1 MNLERKQIEPWR
13 RGPLP
18 FLFFFFFHSHRKLLR
33 WVKSF
38 SSSIREHLT
47 CNTFCFCLIFFLLDN
62 TLKGGDRVRGGF
74 SSQNIPTPLKT
85 IRLTITFI
93 LPFSND
99 YGNFVCKV
107 TLASFTDSFNSPWG
121 NSLFVCT
128 YFQHRWQQL
137 ALHLLHIRGLL
148 NYYDVKTCLEVQGSC
163 EGFILPTLF
172 YYFSF
177 KKVKA
182 LFTNTVI
189 KPDHL

>member
-1 MNLERKQIEPWR
+1 MWNRDLNLFLSPLQHEPWEKTDRTLERRPS
-13 RGPLP
+13 PLT
-18 FLFFFFFHSHRKLLR
+18 FFFFKVIESSPELR

-85 IRLTITFI
+85 IRFTITFI

-107 TLASFTDSFNSPWG
+107 TYWPLLRIVLTVLQEMCFLYVHTSNIVG
-121 NSLFVCT
+121 NNWRCTCYIFVG
-128 YFQHRWQQL
+128 Y
-137 ALHLLHIRGLL
+137 
-148 NYYDVKTCLEVQGSC
+148 
-163 EGFILPTLF
+163 
-172 YYFSF
+172 
-177 KKVKA
+177 
-182 LFTNTVI
+182 
-189 KPDHL
+189 